1 MPKRAAAPEHI
12 YQLKITLCDTKPPIW
27 RRVEVAD
34 TMTLAKLHEV
44 VQVAMGWYDSHL
56 HMFTFDGVAYGVP
69 DMDDWMEVRDERRVK
84 LNQLLSKP
92 KQKLRYQYDFGDSW
106 EHEILLEK
114 ILDPDESAKYPRCTA
129 GKLACPPEDCG
140 GVWGYESFLEAIAD
154 PQHPEHAEMLE
165 WVGGEFDPLAF
176 DSETVTR
183 MLQGHYPP
191 G

>member
-1 MPKRAAAPEHI
+1 
-12 YQLKITLCDTKPPIW
+12 
-27 RRVEVAD
+27 
-34 TMTLAKLHEV
+34 MTLAKLHEV

-69 DMDDWMEVRDERRVK
+69 DLDDWMEVRDERRVK

-140 GVWGYESFLEAIAD
+140 GVWGYESFLEAIAC
-154 PQHPEHAEMLE
+154 LLYTSRC
-165 WVGGEFDPLAF
+165 V
-176 DSETVTR
+176 
-183 MLQGHYPP
+183 
-191 G
+191 